1 MAHYRLCMKNGK
13 AWGAVANFSYN
24 MGMGKY
30 SYKEN
35 EIVESFHNIPEWAKS
50 PYDFW
55 EKYSQEDRVNSSYK
69 KIELSLQEELSFE
82 ENKKMLYEFIK
93 KNVGDNYYYSVVIH
107 DKESNEKGI
116 QNTHAHIMICKR
128 LEDGIK
134 RNPEQFFKRYNSN
147 SPEKGGALTD
157 NKYWGKK
164 QTLINFRE
172 DWENIINK
180 YFEKNNI
187 KKKVSS
193 KSLEKQREEA
203 LKSNDLKKAE
213 MLDRPPVNIDGYIL
227 KKDEKDLTDEE
238 KEKLELYNDISE
250 YKSLKELVYSLE
262 IEKKEL
268 EELEKLN
275 NEKIDKLQRGKSL
288 FGDIFV
294 SMENLFMVNIEK
306 NILEEKLNNEEIL
319 RKEAIREINKNF
331 KDIELKIDLL
341 RKDIPINYDAIE
353 KLESKLESIEEKIS
367 SADLECRISILKNN
381 LKNDIDKLS
390 MNESNLEFKLN
401 NDISAIGETPENI
414 KLYND
419 YQYKNW
425 ENNFLILKETEKEIY
440 FLEEKLNKTRAE
452 LKDKQLNFYTYNS
465 LSKGEYGKILNK
477 IDDIHR
483 ILDDENKNIT
493 SYQATDMHNDLKI
506 LRSKLNNIESQYK
519 RGEGKNKFIRRKY
532 SIKNKYIEK
541 YTQQKN
547 ELEKMKMKVSFLKN
561 NILTIPEE
569 KEKEFKKIYANRKVD
584 IENISLKSKL
594 YKLEVQKQQ
603 LENNI
608 SDSSLELMSLNKMTD
623 GKYGELVKKYE
634 DLIILEKTV
643 TDTKVLSDIK
653 NKINSLEIERKNLL
667 SSLNKKTYIA
677 VKGAYFKKYKSAIF
691 KVEKS
696 ILNVK
701 DKITKNDVLKEKKS
715 AFRGS
720 LNSLKNFTPGFVKA
734 ELGKVLYTG
743 NINTHDD
750 DDKWEK
756 QMKKE
761 MDFSR

>member
-134 RNPEQFFKRYNSN
+134 RNSEQFFKRYNSN

-180 YFEKNNI
+180 YFDKNNI

-203 LKSNDLKKAE
+203 LKNNDFKKAE

-319 RKEAIREINKNF
+319 RKEAIREIDKNF

-401 NDISAIGETPENI
+401 NDISAIGENPENI

-653 NKINSLEIERKNLL
+653 NKMNSLEIERKNLL

-750 DDKWEK
+750 DKWEK

>member
-519 RGEGKNKFIRRKY
+519 KGEGKNKFIRRKY

-750 DDKWEK
+750 DKWEK

>member
-35 EIVESFHNIPEWAKS
+35 EIVESFHNIPGWAKS

-107 DKESNEKGI
+107 DKESN
-116 QNTHAHIMICKR
+116 
-128 LEDGIK
+128 DGIK

-319 RKEAIREINKNF
+319 RKEAIREIDKNF

-653 NKINSLEIERKNLL
+653 NKMNSLEIERKNLL

-750 DDKWEK
+750 DKWEK

>member
-82 ENKKMLYEFIK
+82 ENKEMLNEFIK

-134 RNPEQFFKRYNSN
+134 RNSEQFFKRYNSN

-180 YFEKNNI
+180 YFDKNNI

-203 LKSNDLKKAE
+203 LKNNDFKKAE

-227 KKDEKDLTDEE
+227 KKDEKDLTE
-238 KEKLELYNDISE
+238 KEKEKMELFNDISE

-319 RKEAIREINKNF
+319 RKEAIREIDKNF

-750 DDKWEK
+750 DKWEK

>member
-341 RKDIPINYDAIE
+341 HKDIPINYDAIE

-401 NDISAIGETPENI
+401 NDISAIGENPENI

-750 DDKWEK
+750 DKWEK

>member
-180 YFEKNNI
+180 YFDKNNI

-203 LKSNDLKKAE
+203 LKNNDFKKAE
-213 MLDRPPVNIDGYIL
+213 ILDRPPVNIDGYIL

-294 SMENLFMVNIEK
+294 SMENLFMVSIEK

-319 RKEAIREINKNF
+319 RKEAIREIDKNF

-440 FLEEKLNKTRAE
+440 FLEEKLNKTSAE

-653 NKINSLEIERKNLL
+653 NKMNSLEIERKNLL

-750 DDKWEK
+750 DKWEK

>member
-13 AWGAVANFSYN
+13 TWGAVANYSYN

-82 ENKKMLYEFIK
+82 ENKKMLYEFVK

-180 YFEKNNI
+180 YFDKNNI

-203 LKSNDLKKAE
+203 LKNNDFKKAE

-238 KEKLELYNDISE
+238 KEKLELYNDINE

-294 SMENLFMVNIEK
+294 SMENLFMVSIEK

-319 RKEAIREINKNF
+319 RKEAIREIDKNF

-341 RKDIPINYDAIE
+341 CKDIPINYDAIE

-477 IDDIHR
+477 IDDINR

-493 SYQATDMHNDLKI
+493 SYEATDMHNDLKI

-750 DDKWEK
+750 DKWEK

>member
-82 ENKKMLYEFIK
+82 ENKEMLNEFIK

-134 RNPEQFFKRYNSN
+134 RNSEQFFKRYNSN

-180 YFEKNNI
+180 YFDKNNI

-203 LKSNDLKKAE
+203 LKNNDFKKAE

-227 KKDEKDLTDEE
+227 KKDEKDLTE
-238 KEKLELYNDISE
+238 KEKEKMELFNDISE

-319 RKEAIREINKNF
+319 RKEAIREIDKNF

-367 SADLECRISILKNN
+367 SADLECKISILKNN

-401 NDISAIGETPENI
+401 NDISAIGENPENI

-750 DDKWEK
+750 DKWEK

>member
-35 EIVESFHNIPEWAKS
+35 EIVESFHNIPGWAKS

-107 DKESNEKGI
+107 DKESNEKRI

-319 RKEAIREINKNF
+319 RKEAIREIDKNF

-653 NKINSLEIERKNLL
+653 NKMNSLEIERKNLL

-750 DDKWEK
+750 DKWEK

>member
-13 AWGAVANFSYN
+13 AWGAIANFSYN

-227 KKDEKDLTDEE
+227 KKDKKDLTDEE

-750 DDKWEK
+750 DKWEK

>member
-180 YFEKNNI
+180 YFDKNNI

-203 LKSNDLKKAE
+203 LKNNDFKKAE
-213 MLDRPPVNIDGYIL
+213 ILDRPPVNIDGYIL

-294 SMENLFMVNIEK
+294 SMENLFMVSIEK

-319 RKEAIREINKNF
+319 RKEAIREIDKNF

-341 RKDIPINYDAIE
+341 RKDIPINYGAIE

-653 NKINSLEIERKNLL
+653 NKMNSLEIERKNLL

-750 DDKWEK
+750 DKWEK

>member
-35 EIVESFHNIPEWAKS
+35 EIVESFHNIPGWAKS

-107 DKESNEKGI
+107 DKESNEKRI

-319 RKEAIREINKNF
+319 RKEAIREIDKNF

-653 NKINSLEIERKNLL
+653 NKMNSLEIERKNLL

-743 NINTHDD
+743 NINIHD

>member
-743 NINTHDD
+743 NINIHD

>member
-294 SMENLFMVNIEK
+294 SMENLFMVSIEK

-319 RKEAIREINKNF
+319 RKEAIREIDKNF

-750 DDKWEK
+750 DKWEK

>member
-227 KKDEKDLTDEE
+227 KKDKKDLTDEE

-750 DDKWEK
+750 DKWEK

>member
-180 YFEKNNI
+180 YFDKNNI

-203 LKSNDLKKAE
+203 LKNNDFKKAE
-213 MLDRPPVNIDGYIL
+213 ILDRPPVNIDGYIL

-319 RKEAIREINKNF
+319 RKEAIREIDKNF

-750 DDKWEK
+750 DKWEK

>member
-35 EIVESFHNIPEWAKS
+35 EIVKSFHNIPEWAKS

-653 NKINSLEIERKNLL
+653 NKMNSLEIERKNLL

-750 DDKWEK
+750 KWEK

>member
-653 NKINSLEIERKNLL
+653 NKMNSLEIERKNLL

-743 NINTHDD
+743 NINIHD

>member
-13 AWGAVANFSYN
+13 TWGAVANFSYN

-82 ENKKMLYEFIK
+82 ENKKMLYEFVK

-180 YFEKNNI
+180 YFDKNNI

-203 LKSNDLKKAE
+203 LKNNDFKKAE

-238 KEKLELYNDISE
+238 KEKLELYNDINE

-294 SMENLFMVNIEK
+294 SMENLFMVSIEK

-319 RKEAIREINKNF
+319 RKEAIREIDKNF

-653 NKINSLEIERKNLL
+653 NKMNSLEIERKNLL

-750 DDKWEK
+750 DKWEK

>member
-13 AWGAVANFSYN
+13 TWGAVANFSYN

-82 ENKKMLYEFIK
+82 ENKKMLYEFVK

-180 YFEKNNI
+180 YFDKNNI

-203 LKSNDLKKAE
+203 LKNNDFKKAE

-238 KEKLELYNDISE
+238 KEKLELYNDINE

-294 SMENLFMVNIEK
+294 SMENLFMVSIEK

-319 RKEAIREINKNF
+319 RKEAIREIDKNF

-341 RKDIPINYDAIE
+341 CKDIPINYDAIE

-750 DDKWEK
+750 DKWEK

>member
-319 RKEAIREINKNF
+319 RKEAIREIDKNF
-331 KDIELKIDLL
+331 KDIELKINLL

-541 YTQQKN
+541 YIQQKN
-547 ELEKMKMKVSFLKN
+547 KLEKMKMKVSFLKN

-750 DDKWEK
+750 DKWEK

>member
-294 SMENLFMVNIEK
+294 SMENLFMVNIKK

-319 RKEAIREINKNF
+319 RKEAIREIDKNF

-541 YTQQKN
+541 YIQQKN

-569 KEKEFKKIYANRKVD
+569 KEKEFKEIYANRKVD
-584 IENISLKSKL
+584 IENTSLKSKL
-594 YKLEVQKQQ
+594 YKLEIQKQQ

-653 NKINSLEIERKNLL
+653 NKMNSLEIERKNLL

-750 DDKWEK
+750 DKWEK

>member
-1 MAHYRLCMKNGK
+1 
-13 AWGAVANFSYN
+13 
-24 MGMGKY
+24 
-30 SYKEN
+30 
-35 EIVESFHNIPEWAKS
+35 
-50 PYDFW
+50 
-55 EKYSQEDRVNSSYK
+55 
-69 KIELSLQEELSFE
+69 
-82 ENKKMLYEFIK
+82 
-93 KNVGDNYYYSVVIH
+93 
-107 DKESNEKGI
+107 
-116 QNTHAHIMICKR
+116 
-128 LEDGIK
+128 
-134 RNPEQFFKRYNSN
+134 
-147 SPEKGGALTD
+147 
-157 NKYWGKK
+157 
-164 QTLINFRE
+164 
-172 DWENIINK
+172 
-180 YFEKNNI
+180 
-187 KKKVSS
+187 
-193 KSLEKQREEA
+193 
-203 LKSNDLKKAE
+203 
-213 MLDRPPVNIDGYIL
+213 
-227 KKDEKDLTDEE
+227 
-238 KEKLELYNDISE
+238 
-250 YKSLKELVYSLE
+250 
-262 IEKKEL
+262 
-268 EELEKLN
+268 
-275 NEKIDKLQRGKSL
+275 
-288 FGDIFV
+288 
-294 SMENLFMVNIEK
+294 
-306 NILEEKLNNEEIL
+306 
-319 RKEAIREINKNF
+319 
-331 KDIELKIDLL
+331 
-341 RKDIPINYDAIE
+341 
-353 KLESKLESIEEKIS
+353 
-367 SADLECRISILKNN
+367 
-381 LKNDIDKLS
+381 
-390 MNESNLEFKLN
+390 
-401 NDISAIGETPENI
+401 
-414 KLYND
+414 
-419 YQYKNW
+419 
-425 ENNFLILKETEKEIY
+425 
-440 FLEEKLNKTRAE
+440 
-452 LKDKQLNFYTYNS
+452 
-465 LSKGEYGKILNK
+465 
-477 IDDIHR
+477 
-483 ILDDENKNIT
+483 
-493 SYQATDMHNDLKI
+493 MHNDLKI

-750 DDKWEK
+750 DKWEK

>member
-319 RKEAIREINKNF
+319 RKEAIREIDKNF

-653 NKINSLEIERKNLL
+653 NKMNSLEIERKNLL

-750 DDKWEK
+750 DKWEK

>member
-35 EIVESFHNIPEWAKS
+35 EIVESFHNIPGWAKS

-107 DKESNEKGI
+107 DKESNEKRI

-268 EELEKLN
+268 EEL
-275 NEKIDKLQRGKSL
+275 
-288 FGDIFV
+288 
-294 SMENLFMVNIEK
+294 
-306 NILEEKLNNEEIL
+306 EKLNNEEIL

-653 NKINSLEIERKNLL
+653 NKMNSLEIERKNLL

-750 DDKWEK
+750 DKWEK

>member
-50 PYDFW
+50 SYDFW

-294 SMENLFMVNIEK
+294 SMENLFMVSIEK

-319 RKEAIREINKNF
+319 RKEAIREIDKNF

-465 LSKGEYGKILNK
+465 LSKGEYRKILNK

-493 SYQATDMHNDLKI
+493 SYQATDMHNNLKI

-519 RGEGKNKFIRRKY
+519 RGDSKNKFIRRKY

-569 KEKEFKKIYANRKVD
+569 KEKEFKEIYANRKVD
-584 IENISLKSKL
+584 IENTSLKSKL
-594 YKLEVQKQQ
+594 YKLEIQKQQ

-643 TDTKVLSDIK
+643 IDTKVLSDIK
-653 NKINSLEIERKNLL
+653 NKMNSLEIERKNLL

-696 ILNVK
+696 ILNIK

-750 DDKWEK
+750 DKWEK

>member
-24 MGMGKY
+24 MGIGKY

-238 KEKLELYNDISE
+238 KEKLELYNDINE

-319 RKEAIREINKNF
+319 RKEAIREIDKNF

-750 DDKWEK
+750 DKWEK

>member
-667 SSLNKKTYIA
+667 SLLNKKTYIA

-750 DDKWEK
+750 DKWEK

>member
-55 EKYSQEDRVNSSYK
+55 EKYSQKDRVNSSYK

-750 DDKWEK
+750 DKWEK

>member
-584 IENISLKSKL
+584 IENIFLKSKL

-653 NKINSLEIERKNLL
+653 NKMNSLEIERKNLL

-750 DDKWEK
+750 DKWEK

>member
-35 EIVESFHNIPEWAKS
+35 EIVESFHNIPGWAKS

-107 DKESNEKGI
+107 DKESNEKRI

-275 NEKIDKLQRGKSL
+275 NE
-288 FGDIFV
+288 
-294 SMENLFMVNIEK
+294 
-306 NILEEKLNNEEIL
+306 EIL
-319 RKEAIREINKNF
+319 RKEAIREIDKNF

-653 NKINSLEIERKNLL
+653 NKMNSLEIERKNLL

-750 DDKWEK
+750 DKWEK

>member
-1 MAHYRLCMKNGK
+1 MAHYRLCMKNGQ

-82 ENKKMLYEFIK
+82 ENKEMLNEFIK

-180 YFEKNNI
+180 YFDKNNI

-203 LKSNDLKKAE
+203 LKNNDFKKAE

-227 KKDEKDLTDEE
+227 KKDEKDLTE
-238 KEKLELYNDISE
+238 KEKEKMELFNDISE

-367 SADLECRISILKNN
+367 SADLECKISILKNN

-401 NDISAIGETPENI
+401 NDISAIGENPENI

-750 DDKWEK
+750 DKWEK

>member
-82 ENKKMLYEFIK
+82 ENKKMLYEFVK

-180 YFEKNNI
+180 YFDKNNI

-203 LKSNDLKKAE
+203 LKNNDFKKAE

-238 KEKLELYNDISE
+238 KEKLELYNDINE

-294 SMENLFMVNIEK
+294 SMENLFMVSIEK

-319 RKEAIREINKNF
+319 RKEAIREIDKNF

-341 RKDIPINYDAIE
+341 CKDIPINYDAIE

-743 NINTHDD
+743 NINIHD

>member
-213 MLDRPPVNIDGYIL
+213 MLDRPPINIDGYIL

-750 DDKWEK
+750 DKWEK

>member
-294 SMENLFMVNIEK
+294 SMENLFMVSIEK

-319 RKEAIREINKNF
+319 RKEAIREIDKNF

-493 SYQATDMHNDLKI
+493 SYQATDMHNNLKI

-519 RGEGKNKFIRRKY
+519 RGDSKNKFIRRKY

-569 KEKEFKKIYANRKVD
+569 KEKEFKEIYANRKVD
-584 IENISLKSKL
+584 IENTSLKSKL
-594 YKLEVQKQQ
+594 YKLEIQKQQ

-653 NKINSLEIERKNLL
+653 NKMNSLEIERKNLL

-750 DDKWEK
+750 DKWEK